1 MTQHQYPETSVFYRD
16 LTRKFPLAVRGEGCW
31 IIDDTG
37 KRYLDASGGA
47 FVATV
52 GHGVPDIAEAVAAQ
66 ARTLPYVNGTHFT
79 SEPVEQLATMLVD
92 RAPGD
97 LSFAYFLTSGSDAV
111 EAALKLARQYWVE
124 SGEPQKHKVLSLSPG
139 YHGNTMLALAASG
152 RPRYQAYFR
161 DWLTAVPRV
170 PAPYRYRCSCRGIP
184 PHCAACTGE
193 ALEQVLSEEGPET
206 VAAFI
211 AEPIGGSSTGATVP
225 DPEYWPRIRQICDR
239 YRILWI
245 DDEILAGA
253 GRTGTWSPLE
263 RYGVAPD
270 LMVMGKGITGGYSPL
285 GAVLAPHRIVD
296 TIAKGSG
303 ALLHAQT
310 FVHHPLSCA
319 AGLAT
324 LRYLDQH
331 RLVARCHSMGERL
344 HQELASLMEI
354 PMVGDIRGM
363 GLLAGIELVA
373 DRPSRVPFS
382 RKARVAERCVAYA
395 LEAGLVLWPNTGQV
409 DGMEGDLL
417 MVAPPFVI
425 TPEEITELV
434 SRLHQVLTR
443 IQSELAVTVQEH

>member
-1 MTQHQYPETSVFYRD
+1 MTQHRYPETSVFYRD
-16 LTRKFPLAVRGEGCW
+16 LTREFPLAVRGEGCW

-52 GHGVPDIAEAVAAQ
+52 GHGVPEIAEAVAAQ
-66 ARTLPYVNGTHFT
+66 ARTLPYVSGIHFT
-79 SEPVEQLATMLVD
+79 SEPVERLAATLVD

-97 LSFAYFLTSGSDAV
+97 LSLAYFLTSGSDAV

-124 SGEPQKHKVLSLSPG
+124 SGKPQKHKVLSLSPG

-161 DWLTAVPRV
+161 DWLTTVPRV
-170 PAPYRYRCSCRGIP
+170 PAPYHYRCSCQGTAP
-184 PHCAACTGE
+184 LCAACTGD
-193 ALEQVLSEEGPET
+193 ALEKVLRDEGPDT

-225 DPEYWPRIRQICDR
+225 NPDYWPRIREICDR
-239 YRILWI
+239 YRVLWI

-253 GRTGTWSPLE
+253 GRTGLWSPLE
-263 RYGVAPD
+263 RYGVTPD
-270 LMVMGKGITGGYSPL
+270 LMVMGKGITGGYAPL
-285 GAVLAPHRIVD
+285 GAVLAPQRIVD
-296 TIAKGSG
+296 PIAKGSG

-331 RLVARCHSMGERL
+331 HLVARCQTMGERL
-344 HQELASLMEI
+344 HTELARLREI
-354 PMVGDIRGM
+354 PIVGDVRGI

-373 DRPSRVPFS
+373 DRATRAPFS
-382 RKARVAERCVAYA
+382 RTERVAERCVHYA
-395 LEAGLVLWPNTGQV
+395 LEAGLVVWPHTGQV
-409 DGMEGDLL
+409 DGVMGDLL

-425 TPEEITELV
+425 TPEEITQLV
-434 SRLHQVLTR
+434 ERMHQVLAR
-443 IQSELAVTVQEH
+443 MQSELTVTT